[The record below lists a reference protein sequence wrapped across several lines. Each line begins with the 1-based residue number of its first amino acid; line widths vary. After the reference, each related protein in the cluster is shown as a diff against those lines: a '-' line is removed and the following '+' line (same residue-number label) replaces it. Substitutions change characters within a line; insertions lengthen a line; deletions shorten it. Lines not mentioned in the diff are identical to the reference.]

1 LNLELLKKALE
12 GDELSISKILT
23 KIEYSTKDGMEYL
36 KELSLRAGNAYTIGI
51 TGSPGAGK
59 STLISDLIE
68 EYAKE
73 DLKIGVIMID
83 PTSPFSKGSFMGNRI
98 RMQDKTMLKNV
109 FIRSIASRGFLG
121 GVSAEAI
128 MLMEAMDGLGFDRII
143 VETVGSGQTDTDI
156 VSAVHSIL
164 VLVIPGSGD
173 EIQALKAGIMEIGDF
188 YVINKSD
195 KIEAESLYN
204 SIKFAIE
211 SEETNWRDGW
221 KPGIIK
227 ISALKK
233 YGIEELVQNIAQHE
247 KFVRDHD
254 LFLKRI
260 HQRRYKI
267 IELYLKRKINEILLD
282 TIKENIDIVSKY
294 ENKGVD
300 LMETIEQIYNSF
312 KKKI

>member
-1 LNLELLKKALE
+1 MNHELLKKALE

-68 EYAKE
+68 EYAKN

-128 MLMEAMDGLGFDRII
+128 MLMEAMDGLGFDKII
-143 VETVGSGQTDTDI
+143 IETVGSGQTDTDI
-156 VSAVHSIL
+156 VSVVHSVL

-188 YVINKSD
+188 YVVNKSD

-211 SEETNWRDGW
+211 SGETNWRDDW
-221 KPGIIK
+221 KPSIVK

-233 YGIEELVQNIAQHE
+233 FGIHDLVQAITTHE
-247 KFVRDHD
+247 KFIKEHN
-254 LFLKRI
+254 LFIKRI
-260 HQRRYKI
+260 HQRRHKI
-267 IELYLKRKINEILLD
+267 IELYLKRKIDELLLN
-282 TIKENIDIVSKY
+282 TIKENEDIISKY
-294 ENKGVD
+294 EEKGVELTEIID
-300 LMETIEQIYNSF
+300 QIYASF